1 MYHST
6 PTTYGQE
13 CHCSAPVSPTFQFKF
28 ATFDAVFRPLKKIN
42 LAHLNPDMLV
52 GRYVPNLVAKS
63 FEVSEEY
70 AELIYDQTPSPG
82 FDKVLRKWDQ
92 DNWDSPE
99 HR

>member
-1 MYHST
+1 
-6 PTTYGQE
+6 
-13 CHCSAPVSPTFQFKF
+13 
-28 ATFDAVFRPLKKIN
+28 
-42 LAHLNPDMLV
+42 MLV